1 MKLIIADDE
10 KLIRASI
17 RSMVQDVESS
27 WQIVGEGANGEELLD
42 LVKEHKPNA
51 AIIDIR
57 MPRMNGLEAMR
68 LGKAISP
75 CTKWIILSGFSDF
88 AYAQE
93 ALQLGASDYLLK
105 PLNPLDLERALTN
118 TAKHNKEFIQ
128 MHNQQFENNLFA
140 LCNGLTSLKFEELDS
155 VFVQGWFIGT
165 ICIFDTA
172 QSGKSLSDMT
182 CAFYDDLRA
191 RMTGSLVYGMNYAM
205 VSLPDG
211 ECAAIGS
218 WDPAKGA
225 DGGDQVR
232 AFFEVLA
239 GIANQY
245 RMEGV
250 AVTLLQTGECHGFD
264 QLNVQLEQLG
274 EWSSLR
280 VVRGIGRRIGY
291 GELEAEAGIAE
302 SVKISQLLCAMKQ
315 HLHFRAYLNYQTA
328 VGELEGVLQAG
339 KGSEVRK
346 EQRDQ
351 RDEREQMEQM
361 EQKELRDQREQK
373 EAIRLFVQHALGVR
387 VSADAPVLEH
397 EVIRELRQ
405 MGESKLREIK
415 PREPVSADLIDQVV
429 HYLEHHYMDDIGI
442 GSIAQQLNVSANY
455 LSMLFNK
462 KTGTPFV
469 KYLTNIRML
478 KAKELLLNT
487 NLQVK
492 QVAEKVGYYST
503 RHFTKLFVENCSSY
517 PSDYRKSHA

>member
-27 WQIVGEGANGEELLD
+27 WHIVGEGANGEELLE
-42 LVKEHKPNA
+42 LVNEHKPNV

-88 AYAQE
+88 AYVQE

-105 PLNPLDLERALTN
+105 PVNPLDLERALTN

-128 MHNQQFENNLFA
+128 MHNQQFENSLFA
-140 LCNGLTSLKFEELDS
+140 LCNGLTTLKFEELDS
-155 VFVQGWFIGT
+155 VYVQGWFIGAV
-165 ICIFDTA
+165 CIFDTTKT
-172 QSGKSLSDMT
+172 GKSLSDMT
-182 CAFYDDLRA
+182 CAFYDDLRE
-191 RMTGSLVYGMNYAM
+191 RMTGLLVYGMNFAM

-218 WDPAKGA
+218 WDPLRGF
-225 DGGDQVR
+225 DCREQVQQ
-232 AFFEVLA
+232 FFDELA
-239 GIANQY
+239 GIAEPY
-245 RMEGV
+245 RQEGL
-250 AVTLLQTGECHGFD
+250 AITILQTGECRGFD
-264 QLNVQLEQLG
+264 QLNVQLAQLG
-274 EWSSLR
+274 EWSHLR
-280 VVRGIGRRIGY
+280 VVRGIGQRIRY
-291 GELEAEAGIAE
+291 VDLESEAQVPD
-302 SVKISQLLCAMKQ
+302 SSKISQLFCAIKQ
-315 HLHFRAYLNYQTA
+315 HMYFRAYLNYQTA
-328 VGELEGVLQAG
+328 VGELEGLLLAG
-339 KGSEVRK
+339 KRSSSAQT
-346 EQRDQ
+346 QR
-351 RDEREQMEQM
+351 
-361 EQKELRDQREQK
+361 
-373 EAIRLFVQHALGVR
+373 AIHLYMVQALGVGGAYN
-387 VSADAPVLEH
+387 ADATRPEA
-397 EVIRELRQ
+397 EVIRELRE

-415 PREPVSADLIDQVV
+415 PREPVTADLIEQVV
-429 HYLEHHYMDDIGI
+429 KYLEQHYMDDIGI

-492 QVAEKVGYYST
+492 QIAEKVGYYST

-517 PSDYRKSHA
+517 PSDYRKSHV

>member
-1 MKLIIADDE
+1 MIIADDE
-10 KLIRASI
+10 NLIRASI

-27 WQIVGEGANGEELLD
+27 WQIVGEGANGEELLE
-42 LVKEHKPNA
+42 LVKEHKPTA

-68 LGKAISP
+68 LGKIISP
-75 CTKWIILSGFSDF
+75 YTKWIILSGFSDF

-105 PLNPLDLERALTN
+105 PLNPSDLERALTN
-118 TAKHNKEFIQ
+118 TAKHNQEFIQ

-140 LCNGLTSLKFEELDS
+140 LCNGLTSLRYEELDS
-155 VFVQGWFIGT
+155 VYVQGWFIGAV
-165 ICIFDTA
+165 CMFDTTLT
-172 QSGKSLSDMT
+172 GKSLSDMT

-191 RMTGSLVYGMNYAM
+191 RMAGSLVYGINYAI

-225 DGGDQVR
+225 DSGEPVKQ
-232 AFFEVLA
+232 FFEELA
-239 GIANQY
+239 GIAQQH
-245 RMEGV
+245 RREDW
-250 AVTLLQTGECHGFD
+250 AVTVMQTNECRGFD
-264 QLNVQLEQLG
+264 QLNAQLGQLG
-274 EWSSLR
+274 EWSCLR
-280 VVRGIGRRIGY
+280 AVRGIGRRIGY
-291 GELEAEAGIAE
+291 GELEAEAGVADN
-302 SVKISQLLCAMKQ
+302 VRISQLLCAMKQ
-315 HLHFRAYLNYQTA
+315 HLHFRAYLHYQTA
-328 VGELEGVLQAG
+328 VNELEGVLQTGKRGAG
-339 KGSEVRK
+339 G
-346 EQRDQ
+346 
-351 RDEREQMEQM
+351 
-361 EQKELRDQREQK
+361 ELVK
-373 EAIRLFVQHALGVR
+373 EAVQLFIRQALGVGN
-387 VSADAPVLEH
+387 SQAGPLPES
-397 EVIRELRQ
+397 ELIRELRL
-405 MGESKLREIK
+405 MGESKLRENK
-415 PREPVSADLIDQVV
+415 TREPVAADLIDQVIR
-429 HYLEHHYMDDIGI
+429 YLEQHYMDDIGI

-492 QVAEKVGYYST
+492 QIAEKVGYYST

>member
-27 WQIVGEGANGEELLD
+27 WQIVGEGANGEELIE
-42 LVKEHKPNA
+42 LVKEHKPNV

-88 AYAQE
+88 AYVQE

-105 PLNPLDLERALTN
+105 PVNPFDLERALTN
-118 TAKHNKEFIQ
+118 TAKHNKEFVQ
-128 MHNQQFENNLFA
+128 MHNQQFENSLFA
-140 LCNGLTSLKFEELDS
+140 LCNGLTTLKFEELDS
-155 VFVQGWFIGT
+155 VYVQGWFIGAV
-165 ICIFDTA
+165 IIVDTTKT
-172 QSGKSLSDMT
+172 GKSLSDLT
-182 CAFYDDLRA
+182 CAFYDDLRES
-191 RMTGSLVYGMNYAM
+191 MTHMLVYGVNFAM

-225 DGGDQVR
+225 DCREQVQQ
-232 AFFEVLA
+232 FFEGLTGISEPYRQEGLA
-239 GIANQY
+239 I
-245 RMEGV
+245 
-250 AVTLLQTGECHGFD
+250 TTLQTGECRGFD
-264 QLNVQLEQLG
+264 QLNAQLAQLG
-274 EWSSLR
+274 EWSHLR
-280 VVRGIGRRIGY
+280 VVRGVGKRIGLL
-291 GELEAEAGIAE
+291 ELEEEAQVPE
-302 SVKISQLLCAMKQ
+302 SCKISQLFCSIKQ
-315 HLHFRAYLNYQTA
+315 HLYFRAYLNYQTA
-328 VGELEGVLQAG
+328 VGELEGLLLTGKRGLNEQTRQAIHLYMA
-339 KGSEVRK
+339 
-346 EQRDQ
+346 Q
-351 RDEREQMEQM
+351 
-361 EQKELRDQREQK
+361 
-373 EAIRLFVQHALGVR
+373 ALGIGGASDTAR
-387 VSADAPVLEH
+387 PES
-397 EVIRELRQ
+397 EVIRELREI
-405 MGESKLREIK
+405 GESKLREIK
-415 PREPVSADLIDQVV
+415 PREPVTADLIEQVV
-429 HYLEHHYMDDIGI
+429 QYLEQHYMDDIGI

-492 QVAEKVGYYST
+492 QIAEKVGYYST

-517 PSDYRKSHA
+517 PSDFRKSHV

>member
-10 KLIRASI
+10 NLIRASI

-27 WQIVGEGANGEELLD
+27 WHIVGEGANGEELLE
-42 LVKEHKPNA
+42 LVSEHKPNV

-75 CTKWIILSGFSDF
+75 RTKWIILSGFSDF
-88 AYAQE
+88 AYVQE

-105 PLNPLDLERALTN
+105 PVNPLDLERALTN

-128 MHNQQFENNLFA
+128 MLNEQFENSLFA
-140 LCNGLTSLKFEELDS
+140 LCNGLTTLKFEELDS
-155 VFVQGWFIGT
+155 VYVQGWFIGAV
-165 ICIFDTA
+165 CIFDTTKT
-172 QSGKSLSDMT
+172 GKSLSDMT
-182 CAFYDDLRA
+182 CAFYDDLRK
-191 RMTGSLVYGMNYAM
+191 RMKGLLVYGMNFAM

-211 ECAAIGS
+211 ECAVIGS
-218 WDPAKGA
+218 WDPLRGF
-225 DGGDQVR
+225 DCREQVQQ
-232 AFFEVLA
+232 FFDELA
-239 GIANQY
+239 GMAEPY
-245 RMEGV
+245 RQDGL
-250 AVTLLQTGECHGFD
+250 AITILQTGECRGFD
-264 QLNVQLEQLG
+264 QLNAQLAQLG
-274 EWSSLR
+274 EWSHLR
-280 VVRGIGRRIGY
+280 VVHGIGQRITY
-291 GELEAEAGIAE
+291 IELEAEAQVPD
-302 SVKISQLLCAMKQ
+302 SSKISSLFCAIKQ
-315 HLHFRAYLNYQTA
+315 HMHFRAYLNYQTA
-328 VGELEGVLQAG
+328 VGELEGLLLAG
-339 KGSEVRK
+339 KRSSSAQTR
-346 EQRDQ
+346 R
-351 RDEREQMEQM
+351 
-361 EQKELRDQREQK
+361 
-373 EAIRLFVQHALGVR
+373 AIHLYMVQALGVGG
-387 VSADAPVLEH
+387 AYPYDATRSES
-397 EVIRELRQ
+397 EVIRQLRE

-415 PREPVSADLIDQVV
+415 PREPVTADLIEQVV
-429 HYLEHHYMDDIGI
+429 KYLEQHYMDDIGI

-492 QVAEKVGYYST
+492 QIAEKVGYYST